1 MSDVQDTVGWI
12 CELIAERNA
21 QENGTDY
28 TILLDDDGTFALFSL
43 ENSKVYLITV
53 REARFV
59 PAPPSEKEDS

>member
-1 MSDVQDTVGWI
+1 MSAVQDTVGWI

-21 QENGTDY
+21 KERGSDY
-28 TILLDDDGTFALFSL
+28 TILLDDEGTFALLEL
-43 ENSKVYLITV
+43 ENSKVFLITV